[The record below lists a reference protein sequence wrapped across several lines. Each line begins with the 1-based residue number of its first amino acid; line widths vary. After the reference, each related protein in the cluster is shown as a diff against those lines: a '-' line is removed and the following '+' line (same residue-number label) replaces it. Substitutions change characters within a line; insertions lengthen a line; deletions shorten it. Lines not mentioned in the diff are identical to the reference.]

1 MFKDLK
7 NKVAILTGG
16 SGFLG
21 MQFAEVLAEAGCI
34 VFNLDIKKNINFE
47 KKIKNKRLKIHFIKC
62 NIADVRQLKKSKNII
77 IKAYKRI
84 DFLINNAC
92 KDYKVKKGNLNKL
105 KLENFSEKIW
115 DTDLNVGLKG
125 TLLCTKIFGKE
136 MINAKKGNIVNI
148 SSDLGII
155 SPNQE
160 IYLNKGKRFS
170 LKPVTYSV
178 IKHGIIGI
186 TKYTAVNWAPYNIRC
201 NALCPGGMENN
212 QNKYFLTNIKKL
224 IPLKRMGRFN
234 EYNLSLLYLLSDA
247 SSYMNGHSLI
257 LDGGRSIW

>member
-84 DFLINNAC
+84 DF
-92 KDYKVKKGNLNKL
+92 
-105 KLENFSEKIW
+105 F
-115 DTDLNVGLKG
+115 TDSYWLY
-125 TLLCTKIFGKE
+125 I
-136 MINAKKGNIVNI
+136 M
-148 SSDLGII
+148 
-155 SPNQE
+155 
-160 IYLNKGKRFS
+160 Y
-170 LKPVTYSV
+170 
-178 IKHGIIGI
+178 
-186 TKYTAVNWAPYNIRC
+186 W
-201 NALCPGGMENN
+201 
-212 QNKYFLTNIKKL
+212 
-224 IPLKRMGRFN
+224 
-234 EYNLSLLYLLSDA
+234 LLYS
-247 SSYMNGHSLI
+247 
-257 LDGGRSIW
+257 